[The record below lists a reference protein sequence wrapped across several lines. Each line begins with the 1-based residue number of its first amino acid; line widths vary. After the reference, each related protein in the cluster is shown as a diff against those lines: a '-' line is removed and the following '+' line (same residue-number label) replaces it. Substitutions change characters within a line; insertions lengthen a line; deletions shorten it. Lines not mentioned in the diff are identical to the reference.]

1 MTSGPRPFRLG
12 IIGGC
17 LSHQPGMPPNSLYHR
32 QLAVML
38 RPQGIDFGVSIV
50 RGFELP
56 YRERL
61 DLLMRKEPV
70 DAVLLHLRI
79 VVVRE
84 IALFDNRLANG
95 RRHYFFNP
103 ALSGRTSAELDRE
116 VAESQAGLFRLEEPS
131 PTSKGPDRKDFSVPT
146 PAKRVGRLELR
157 ELNMA
162 AGFLFGL
169 DRRAIAK
176 QLGLFEELRS
186 SCAERNL
193 PLIVLG
199 PTPTTRFRQTTRFWQ
214 KYNRALEHYFRAS
227 SLRPILLESTQTDD
241 GEPMLLGD
249 GLHLTHA
256 GHRQV
261 ARQLYQPVLEVLGRT
276 ERTVV
281 ADSPAY

>member
-1 MTSGPRPFRLG
+1 LG

-38 RPQGIDFGVSIV
+38 RPEGIDFGVSIA
-50 RGFELP
+50 RGFELS

-61 DLLMRKEPV
+61 DSLMRKQPV
-70 DAVLLHLRI
+70 EAVLLHLRI
-79 VVVRE
+79 VVVEE

-95 RRHYFFNP
+95 RRHYFLNP
-103 ALSGRTSAELDRE
+103 ALSGRTSAELERE
-116 VAESQAGLFRLEEPS
+116 VAESQAGLFQLEEPS
-131 PTSKGPDRKDFSVPT
+131 PTMKAPPRKDFSVPP
-146 PAKRVGRLELR
+146 PAKRVGRLGLR
-157 ELNMA
+157 ELNLA
-162 AGFLFGL
+162 AGFVLGL
-169 DRRAIAK
+169 DRRAITK
-176 QLGLFEELRS
+176 QLSLFEELRS

-199 PTPTTRFRQTTRFWQ
+199 PTPTTRFRQMTRFWQ
-214 KYNRALEHYFRAS
+214 KYNRALKDYFRPS
-227 SLRPILLESTQTDD
+227 GLRPILLKSTLTDD

-261 ARQLYQPVLEVLGRT
+261 ARQLYQPILEVLGKNQPAI
-276 ERTVV
+276 V